1 MAALTNKEMVNVLK
15 GEDVKVNILVINCSP
30 KVKSNSRVPVA
41 AVIEAVERIPGANI
55 DTFSFAN
62 KKIEY

>member
-30 KVKSNSRVPVA
+30 KAKSNS
-41 AVIEAVERIPGANI
+41 
-55 DTFSFAN
+55 
-62 KKIEY
+62 